1 MTGQFRLNELLKAML
16 SHRNTYAF
24 ASPNNSFRNVKALL
38 SPSQTMFFDPQK
50 TKNDEKKDHSTIP
63 HPYFQSLS
71 LYFIVK
77 RSRFFEKNFKLKSLT
92 HSLKNSPTQE
102 NLQRP
107 QPALFFPD
115 MYVFFILS

>member
-24 ASPNNSFRNVKALL
+24 ASPNNSFHNVKALL

-63 HPYFQSLS
+63 HPYSSVSFSLF
-71 LYFIVK
+71 YRK
-77 RSRFFEKNFKLKSLT
+77 AKPFF
-92 HSLKNSPTQE
+92 
-102 NLQRP
+102 
-107 QPALFFPD
+107 
-115 MYVFFILS
+115 